1 MLSAVVEDL
10 SRIPGVEVQSV
21 LNREFFPNDS
31 DPSFLRIDPAEE
43 DTTFLEL
50 AGKADYTL
58 VIAPE
63 FENILAERCQ
73 WVTEVGGHLLGPSV
87 SSIRL
92 TGDKYALGQYLKSHG
107 LPTPYCGLVNSTFLE
122 SISRHGRQISNIE
135 QGITNAEVSG
145 TSKFDIPC
153 STFEISSSPPW
164 GKGEIEFP
172 AVLKPRFGAGSLE
185 TFLVQG
191 PEDWPG
197 FRGEGRM
204 KDMIVQRFVAG
215 QAASVAI
222 LIGPKQK
229 LALPAASQV
238 LSADGRFH
246 YLGGC
251 IPLKEELTAR
261 AHRLACRA
269 VESVPGL
276 HGYVG
281 VDLVLGSAPDGSED
295 WVIEINPRL
304 TTSYIGL
311 RALAESN
318 LAQALIDI
326 AVGKEVQP
334 LTWRQGQV
342 QFSSDGKVIRH

>member
-10 SRIPGVEVQSV
+10 SRIPGVEVQSL
-21 LNREFFPNDS
+21 LNREFLPNDYG
-31 DPSFLRIDPAEE
+31 PHFLRIDPAEE
-43 DTTFLEL
+43 ATTFLQL
-50 AGKADYTL
+50 AGKANYTL
-58 VIAPE
+58 IIAPE
-63 FENILAERCQ
+63 FDDILAERCD
-73 WVTEVGGHLLGPSV
+73 WVGQMGGRLLGSSPP
-87 SSIRL
+87 SIRL
-92 TGDKYALGQYLKSHG
+92 TADKYALGQHL
-107 LPTPYCGLVNSTFLE
+107 
-122 SISRHGRQISNIE
+122 RR
-135 QGITNAEVSG
+135 SG
-145 TSKFDIPC
+145 VPAPDCWLLTSDFP
-153 STFEISSSPPW
+153 
-164 GKGEIEFP
+164 EFP

-185 TFLVQG
+185 TFLVQR

-197 FRGEGRM
+197 FRGEVRLKDM

-215 QAASVAI
+215 QAASVAF
-222 LIGPKQK
+222 LIGPKQR
-229 LALPAASQV
+229 LAMPAASQI

-251 IPLKEELTAR
+251 IPLREELTAR

-269 VESVPGL
+269 AESVPGL

-281 VDLVLGSAPDGSED
+281 VDLVLGSSPDGSED

-326 AVGKEVQP
+326 VIGKEVKP
-334 LTWRQGQV
+334 LKWRKGQV